1 MRRFLC
7 LLMLVSCG
15 STALSEDS
23 MPKKIRS
30 IEGITEYA
38 LPNGLRIL
46 LYPDVSRPSVTVNLT
61 VFVGSR
67 HEGYG
72 EAGMAHLLEHM
83 VFKGTPDHEDIME
96 LLKKRGAQFN
106 GTTWLDRTNYYETMS
121 ASEDNLEFAIRME
134 ADRMINSYIKAEDL
148 ASEMTVVRNEFEGT
162 ENNVQRVLMQKM
174 MSSAFQW
181 HNYGK
186 TTIGNRADIER
197 VPVAKLKSFYKR
209 FYQPDNAMLIV
220 AGKFDT
226 DQALQLATR
235 YFGAIPRP
243 ERELDQTYT
252 EEPAQDGDR
261 LVTLRRVGEVPV
273 AGLLYHIPAGGHPD
287 FPAVDVLSTILTSQ
301 PSGRL
306 YEGLVKKRQ
315 AANVFGTT
323 FALHDPGIMLMLGN
337 AAQGIEAGDLLTGMI
352 DTVESAPPFTDR
364 EVERARQQLL
374 RQRDQ
379 TVRNTTGLAIELS
392 DWAAQGDWRLFFLYR
407 DRLENVTAADVN
419 RVAGQFLTRN
429 NRTAGLFE
437 PTENAE
443 RIAIPPTPALD
454 EMIGDYQGREQIA
467 QGEEFDPDP
476 IAIEDRVMR
485 AAFNEDQFKVTVLP
499 KKTLGENVNLRL
511 SVRYGNLR
519 QLRGK
524 AMAAE
529 ALAAMM
535 MRGTKNLS
543 RQDIKDEFDKYR
555 AQVNLSGVPGRVT
568 VSIQTQRGN
577 LAPVLGIVRQI
588 FREPSFPEEELELL
602 KQAMLA
608 TAEQRLTDPQA
619 IASNAVIEK
628 LSPYEPDDPRYVT
641 KLTEDVERVKSL
653 TIEDIRDLYDTAL
666 QGGVGEITIVGDVDM
681 ESTQP
686 AVMAILQNWT
696 SQVEYSRLPSVHHPN
711 KEGSLVRINTPD
723 KAQANFMA
731 GMTLPLQ
738 DDDPDY
744 AALTMGNYILGGG
757 LASRLGRRVRQQEGL
772 SYGIGSSLQASP
784 LDQRGIFVIQAI
796 CAPDKLDRVNEVIRE
811 ELDRLLQDGITQEEL
826 ETQSRGLLEQR
837 NLRRTSDRALTGQL
851 ATQAFVGR
859 TMEFTQDFEKQI
871 RELTVQDVNA
881 ALRRHID
888 PDRLYIA
895 LAGDIEKASTDTAT
909 APE

>member
-1 MRRFLC
+1 
-7 LLMLVSCG
+7 
-15 STALSEDS
+15 

-30 IEGITEYA
+30 VEGITEYS

-83 VFKGTPDHEDIME
+83 VFKGTPDHSDIMD

-106 GTTWLDRTNYYETMS
+106 GTTWLDRTNYYETLS
-121 ASEDNLEFAIRME
+121 ASDDNLEFAIRME
-134 ADRMINSYIKAEDL
+134 ADRMVNSYIKAEDL

-162 ENNVQRVLMQKM
+162 ENNIQRVLMQKM
-174 MSSAFQW
+174 ISSAFQW

-197 VPVAKLKSFYKR
+197 VPVSKLKSFYKR

-220 AGKFDT
+220 AGKFEPEK
-226 DQALQLATR
+226 ALELATK
-235 YFGAIPRP
+235 YFGAIPAP

-273 AGLLYHIPAGGHPD
+273 AGLVYHIPAGGHPD
-287 FPAVDVLSTILTSQ
+287 FPAVDVLSSILTSQ

-306 YEGLVKKRQ
+306 YDSLVKKRQ
-315 AANVFGTT
+315 AATVFGMT
-323 FALHDPGIMLMLGN
+323 FALHDPGVMFMLGN
-337 AAQGIEAGDLLTGMI
+337 AAQGIEANELLTGMI
-352 DTVESAPPFTDR
+352 DTVESAPEFTER

-407 DRLENVTAADVN
+407 DRLENVSAEDVN
-419 RVAGQFLTRN
+419 RVAKQFLTRN
-429 NRTAGLFE
+429 NRTAGMFE

-443 RIAIPPTPALD
+443 RIAIPPAPDLE

-467 QGEEFDPDP
+467 QGEEFDPAP
-476 IAIEDRVMR
+476 LSIEDRVMR
-485 AAFNEDQFKVTVLP
+485 AAFNDGRFKVTVLP
-499 KKTLGENVNLRL
+499 RKTLGENVNLRL
-511 SVRYGNLR
+511 SIRYGNLR

-529 ALAAMM
+529 SLASMM

-543 RQDIKDEFDKYR
+543 RQDIKDEFDRYR
-555 AQVNLSGVPGRVT
+555 AQVSLNGVPGRIT

-577 LAPVLGIVRQI
+577 LAPVLGIVQQI

-608 TAEQRLTDPQA
+608 SAEQRLTDPQA
-619 IASNAVIEK
+619 IASNKVIEQ
-628 LSPYEPDDPRYVT
+628 LSPYDPEDPRYVT
-641 KLTEDVERVKSL
+641 QLTEDIERVKAL
-653 TIEDIRDLYDTAL
+653 NIEDIRELYKTAV
-666 QGGVGEITIVGDVDM
+666 QGSIGEVTIVGDVDM

-686 AVMAILQNWT
+686 AVMAILQDWT
-696 SQVEYSRLPSVHHPN
+696 SDVRYERLPSLHHPN
-711 KEGSLVRINTPD
+711 KRGTLTKINTPD
-723 KAQANFMA
+723 KAQANYMA
-731 GMTLPLQ
+731 GMTIPLR
-738 DDDPDY
+738 DDSPDF

-772 SYGIGSSLQASP
+772 SYGIGSSMQVSP
-784 LDQRGIFVIQAI
+784 IDERGIFVIQAI

-811 ELDRLLQDGITQEEL
+811 ELDLLLKDGITQEEL
-826 ETQSRGLLEQR
+826 DTQSKGLLEQR

-851 ATQAFVGR
+851 AAQAFVGR
-859 TMEFTQDFEKQI
+859 TMEFTQNFEDQI
-871 RELTVQDVNA
+871 RKLTVQDVNA

-895 LAGDIEKASTDTAT
+895 MAGDLEKAKADQEKPSGT
-909 APE
+909 EE